1 MSMDG
6 DLIAL
11 VNKLQDTFNA
21 IGGETV
27 DLPQIVVVGSQSS
40 GKSSVLETIVGR
52 DFLPRGQGIVTRRP
66 LILQLIHTPGPDDSQ
81 NASSRPSTETRS
93 RIPSGTS
100 LTGGNGNGNG
110 SLASSSGTSFKRS
123 PRVGGNLA
131 PGEDGYLPQLEQTQ
145 SFSSRSEVGV
155 GSGAGVIRP
164 GGTKMG
170 NGEGAEYAEFLHM
183 NRRFTDF
190 DEIRKEI
197 EAETFRV
204 AGQNKGVSRLP
215 INLKIYGPGVLNL
228 TLVDLPGL
236 TKVPVGDQ
244 PTDIERQIKSLVLD
258 YISKPNAVILAVS
271 PANVDLANS
280 DALKLARSVDPRGL
294 RTLGVLTKLD
304 LMDAGTN
311 ALDVL
316 TGRTYPL
323 KLGFVGVVNRSQQ
336 DIMSDVPLEE
346 AKKKEEEFFR
356 SHAVY
361 RNIAHRC
368 GTRYLAKTL
377 NSVLMSHIRE
387 KLPDMKARLNTLMG
401 QTQQELNAF
410 GDATFLGEQH
420 RGSLILKLMTEFSK
434 DFVSSIDG
442 TSLEISTK
450 ELCGGARVYFIFNE
464 VFGHAL
470 QNIDPTL
477 NLSLTDIRT
486 AIRNSTG
493 PRPSLFVPE
502 VAFDLLVKPQIKLLE
517 PPSLRCVELVYEELM
532 KICHNCTSPEL
543 QRFPRLLTQLV
554 EVVSELLRER
564 LGPTSEYVS
573 SLIAIQAAYINTNHP
588 DFVAGSAAIAR
599 AGAPKPQPM
608 QKEPSHHSSGE
619 EEEVASSGSGSTAP
633 NGAPIPNI
641 HHPRSAST
649 SVPDNRRPSNTKG
662 PEGKTRNHHRAASGS
677 VANLNPNTNQ
687 TNPSLLA
694 MNSSPHGAKESFLNY
709 FFGGPNGST
718 PSLVPGST
726 NSSMS
731 TDARFERVGE
741 SRRQMGSGF
750 NGRELLPDLN
760 KRQVSRS
767 GLDGSTAFDMK
778 SLGKHLEAGP
788 VDHPLHLTPREEME
802 TTLIRSLIASYFG
815 IVRQTIQD
823 LVPKAVMHLLVNFS
837 RDAVQQRLVTSLYKP
852 ELFAELLY
860 EDDALVAERTRV
872 KALLDA
878 YKEAFRVLSEVSLK
892 SS

>member
-1 MSMDG
+1 MDG

-21 IGGETV
+21 IGGDAV

-52 DFLPRGQGIVTRRP
+52 DFLPRGSGIVTRRP
-66 LILQLIHTPGPDDSQ
+66 LILQLIHTPPHS
-81 NASSRPSTETRS
+81 
-93 RIPSGTS
+93 
-100 LTGGNGNGNG
+100 
-110 SLASSSGTSFKRS
+110 S
-123 PRVGGNLA
+123 PRTPINN
-131 PGEDGYLPQLEQTQ
+131 DDDYLPNLDETPTA
-145 SFSSRSEVGV
+145 
-155 GSGAGVIRP
+155 GAGVMRP
-164 GGTKMG
+164 GGRSMG
-170 NGEGAEYAEFLHM
+170 DGTGAEYAEFLHI

-190 DEIRKEI
+190 EEIRKEI

-204 AGQNKGVSRLP
+204 AGQNKGVSKLP

-244 PTDIERQIKSLVLD
+244 PTDIERQIKNLVLD

-311 ALDVL
+311 ALDIL

-336 DIMSDVPLEE
+336 DINEDLPMEDARS
-346 AKKKEEEFFR
+346 KEEEFFR
-356 SHAVY
+356 THPVY

-368 GTRYLAKTL
+368 GTKYLAKTL
-377 NSVLMSHIRE
+377 NHVLMNHIRE

-434 DFVSSIDG
+434 DFVSSIEG

-450 ELCGGARVYFIFNE
+450 ELSGGARVYYIFNE

-470 QNIDPTL
+470 QGIDPSQ
-477 NLSLTDIRT
+477 NLSLADIRT

-517 PPSLRCVELVYEELM
+517 APSLRCVELVYEELM

-554 EVVSELLRER
+554 EVVSDLLRER
-564 LGPTSEYVS
+564 LGPTSDYVS
-573 SLIAIQAAYINTNHP
+573 SLISIQAAYINTNHP

-599 AGAPKPQPM
+599 AGAPSTTQISKLQ
-608 QKEPSHHSSGE
+608 EPASEVDDEESEGE
-619 EEEVASSGSGSTAP
+619 SEASAP
-633 NGAPIPNI
+633 NGYVT
-641 HHPRSAST
+641 HPRSASA
-649 SVPDNRRPSNTKG
+649 SVPDIRRPTTALGGKETKSR
-662 PEGKTRNHHRAASGS
+662 KHIRTASGS
-677 VANLNPNTNQ
+677 HTGPVSGAKQGANA
-687 TNPSLLA
+687 LLGA
-694 MNSSPHGAKESFLNY
+694 ASAHNMAGTSPHTAKETFLNY
-709 FFGGPNGST
+709 FFGGPNGAGDDI
-718 PSLVPGST
+718 GSVQRALGKSNT
-726 NSSMS
+726 IQHH
-731 TDARFERVGE
+731 TQG
-741 SRRQMGSGF
+741 QYQPQQ
-750 NGRELLPDLN
+750 REKDLLPDLGGRRGGRLEN
-760 KRQVSRS
+760 SAS
-767 GLDGSTAFDMK
+767 FDMK
-778 SLGKHLEAGP
+778 SLGKHLEATTG
-788 VDHPLHLTPREEME
+788 DQLQLTPREEME

-815 IVRQTIQD
+815 ITRQTIQD
-823 LVPKAVMHLLVNFS
+823 LVPKAIMHLLVNFS
-837 RDAVQQRLVTSLYKP
+837 RDAIQQRLVTQLYKP
-852 ELFAELLY
+852 ELFADLLF
-860 EDDALVAERTRV
+860 EDEALVSERTRV

-878 YKEAFRVLSEVSLK
+878 YKEAFKVLSEVSLK
-892 SS
+892 ST

>member
-21 IGGETV
+21 IGGDAV

-66 LILQLIHTPGPDDSQ
+66 LILQLIHTP
-81 NASSRPSTETRS
+81 E
-93 RIPSGTS
+93 
-100 LTGGNGNGNG
+100 
-110 SLASSSGTSFKRS
+110 SSSSSTGLSAGAHNSSVRRS
-123 PRVGGNLA
+123 PRIGGNL
-131 PGEDGYLPQLEQTQ
+131 GDENHDTQGYLPDLNHTPTA
-145 SFSSRSEVGV
+145 
-155 GSGAGVIRP
+155 GAGIMRP
-164 GGTKMG
+164 GGRQMDEYG
-170 NGEGAEYAEFLHM
+170 NVTYAEFLHI

-190 DEIRKEI
+190 EEIRKEI
-197 EAETFRV
+197 ENETYRV
-204 AGQNKGVSRLP
+204 AGQNKGVSKLP

-244 PTDIERQIKSLVLD
+244 PTDIERQIKNLVLD

-311 ALDVL
+311 ALDIL

-336 DIMSDVPLEE
+336 DIMQDLPMED
-346 AKKKEEEFFR
+346 ARQKEEDFFKT
-356 SHAVY
+356 HPVY

-368 GTRYLAKTL
+368 GTKYLAKTL
-377 NSVLMSHIRE
+377 NAVLMTHIRE

-420 RGSLILKLMTEFSK
+420 RGSLILKLMTEFSR
-434 DFVSSIDG
+434 DFVSSIEG

-450 ELCGGARVYFIFNE
+450 ELSGGARIYYIFNE

-470 QNIDPTL
+470 TTIDPAQ
-477 NLSLTDIRT
+477 NLSLSDIRT

-543 QRFPRLLTQLV
+543 QRFPRLLTQLI

-573 SLIAIQAAYINTNHP
+573 SLIQIQAAYINTNHP
-588 DFVAGSAAIAR
+588 DFIAGSAAIAR
-599 AGAPKPQPM
+599 D
-608 QKEPSHHSSGE
+608 SHQ
-619 EEEVASSGSGSTAP
+619 ASSQMARIPSQASSPDDEDESASSDGAGSAPP
-633 NGAPIPNI
+633 NGQPLNNL
-641 HHPRSAST
+641 HPRSAST
-649 SVPDNRRPSNTKG
+649 SVPDIRRPSVAKG
-662 PEGKTRNHHRAASGS
+662 NVASELSKSRKHERTASGS
-677 VANLNPNTNQ
+677 KTIPQNSNLHLNPNSNMSQ
-687 TNPSLLA
+687 SA
-694 MNSSPHGAKESFLNY
+694 IVGGGISPHGASGAGAKQSFLNY
-709 FFGGPNGST
+709 FLGGPNGLDEPR
-718 PSLVPGST
+718 PSSAPGSSI
-726 NSSMS
+726 NDRNLHQHHQSRSSN
-731 TDARFERVGE
+731 
-741 SRRQMGSGF
+741 GSSSKQQQSKD
-750 NGRELLPDLN
+750 LLPDLSTGRRPGN
-760 KRQVSRS
+760 LRS
-767 GLDGSTAFDMK
+767 GFGMDTSSTYDMK
-778 SLGKHLEAGP
+778 SLGKHLEANSP
-788 VDHPLHLTPREEME
+788 DHPLQLTAREEME

-815 IVRQTIQD
+815 ITRQTIQD
-823 LVPKAVMHLLVNFS
+823 LVPKSIMHLLVNFS
-837 RDAVQQRLVTSLYKP
+837 RDAIQQRLVTQLYKP
-852 ELFAELLY
+852 DLFAELLF
-860 EDDALVAERTRV
+860 EDEALVSERTRI

-892 SS
+892 ST